1 MPTITEA
8 ADRVLRELLRASYPP
23 AFLEVEVS
31 RLEDGR
37 WPTGDRIAATIR
49 EKATEKEREERRL
62 RDGLSV
68 ELKGWTNDKTGVLY
82 VIRC

>member
-1 MPTITEA
+1 MPTMTEA
-8 ADRVLRELLRASYPP
+8 ADRV
-23 AFLEVEVS
+23 
-31 RLEDGR
+31 
-37 WPTGDRIAATIR
+37 
-49 EKATEKEREERRL
+49 L